1 MIDLSRNYFE
11 LFGLPVRYTLDPA
24 ALAERY
30 RELQRVVHPDR
41 FANAPDQERRLA
53 LQQAT
58 LVNEAFET
66 LRDPL
71 RRAQYLLTL
80 HGLDGNQETATTR
93 DAEFLMEQMALREA
107 LASVAESEDPGAR
120 LDELMRDIRKMI
132 DAQVAQLA
140 VLFEEATPDSLEAAR
155 EAVSKMQFLNKLYN
169 EAEAREAELEES
181 F

>member
-11 LFGLPVRYTLDPA
+11 LFGLPVGYTLDPA
-24 ALAERY
+24 ALAGRY

-41 FANAPDQERRLA
+41 FASAPEQERRLA
-53 LQQAT
+53 LQRAT

-80 HGLDGNQETATTR
+80 HGLDSTQETATTR
-93 DAEFLMEQMALREA
+93 DAEFLMEQMELREA
-107 LASVAESEDPGAR
+107 LASAAEAEDPGAR

-140 VLFEEATPDSLEAAR
+140 VLFEEATPESLEVAR

-181 F
+181 L